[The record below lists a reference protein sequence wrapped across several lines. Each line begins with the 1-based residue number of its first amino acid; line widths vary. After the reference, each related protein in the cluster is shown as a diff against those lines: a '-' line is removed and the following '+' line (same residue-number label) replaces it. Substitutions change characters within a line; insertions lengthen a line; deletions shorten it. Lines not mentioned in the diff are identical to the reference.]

1 MKSDSREH
9 NIIPLSLAGILFC
22 LPKLVL
28 GLSNNVFDGDG
39 SDQAIVPMLLR
50 NLRIRGNE
58 QVHATINEQV
68 HASISG
74 QVPAV
79 HHKVHKVQEWL
90 DRARGVGQGGEVSRS
105 RRGGDGDLASVDRD
119 PSGLVDGD
127 GTLNV
132 VGLLEFGTEVN
143 FKFSKLSE
151 TKYLCC
157 QVSKASS
164 VLEVVEELGS
174 VGERKVLV
182 FAREG
187 VAHVEGVANVEL
199 HSQATEE
206 LAVDDR
212 WEDKRS
218 KVDGCPRRRSEVEL
232 ASLVK
237 GRWEQPSNLLAN
249 SLELFE
255 LNLVEIQAVH
265 SAVHLRLA
273 RAQCLFEDLDDHL
286 VRERAEHVFAL
297 RRDSGWDA
305 CKLHLGDVL
314 VG

>member
-9 NIIPLSLAGILFC
+9 NIISLSLAGILFC

-28 GLSNNVFDGDG
+28 GLSNNVLDGDG

-68 HASISG
+68 HATISG

-79 HHKVHKVQEWL
+79 HQQVQESL
-90 DRARGVGQGGEVSRS
+90 GRARGVGQGGEVSSS
-105 RRGGDGDLASVDRD
+105 RRGGDGDLASVYRD
-119 PSGLVDGD
+119 PSGFVDGE
-127 GTLNV
+127 GALNV

-187 VAHVEGVANVEL
+187 VAHVEGVANVKL

-237 GRWEQPSNLLAN
+237 GRWEQPSNLLAD
-249 SLELFE
+249 SLELAE
-255 LNLVEIQAVH
+255 LNLVKIQAVH
-265 SAVHLRLA
+265 SAVHVRLA
-273 RAQCLFEDLDDHL
+273 RAQRLFEDLDDHL

-297 RRDSGWDA
+297 RRHSGWDA
-305 CKLHLGDVL
+305 YKLHLGDVL